1 MACRA
6 AGETLRGLDLRG
18 VEHRKHL
25 MAAGLDESHGR
36 SLAGGARRNHQARGS
51 CPVIR
56 QPAAVGRAG
65 KTEFRKC
72 LPAID
77 GVIMEPIQAAG
88 ELEPLR
94 R

>member
-1 MACRA
+1 MVGLLLGARVAVTRHEARA
-6 AGETLRGLDLRG
+6 A
-18 VEHRKHL
+18 
-25 MAAGLDESHGR
+25 
-36 SLAGGARRNHQARGS
+36 
-51 CPVIR
+51 VIR
-56 QPAAVGRAG
+56 QPAAVARAG